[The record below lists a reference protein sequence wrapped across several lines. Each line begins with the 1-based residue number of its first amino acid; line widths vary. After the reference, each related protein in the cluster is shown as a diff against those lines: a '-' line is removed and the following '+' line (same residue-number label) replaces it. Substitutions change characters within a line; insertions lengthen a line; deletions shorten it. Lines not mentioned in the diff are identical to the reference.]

1 MPVNAANGP
10 VNDPRLI
17 LSEEGLD
24 AALETFLLAEAAV
37 WERVD
42 EMLASQSLGRGHYRA
57 AFLLKRRP
65 GLGVKA
71 LAALTGLTKQAA
83 SRALKELIAAGLAE
97 AAPGELD
104 ARRRPTRL
112 TPAGAAFEAAI
123 SAELRARFASA
134 YREGGI
140 DAAPGARRILAALA
154 GPRAV
159 RRSEEP

>member
-1 MPVNAANGP
+1 MVTPLSPALA
-10 VNDPRLI
+10 DPRLI

-24 AALETFLLAEAAV
+24 GALETFLLAEAAL
-37 WERVD
+37 WGCVD
-42 EMLASQSLGRGHYRA
+42 ARLEGGKLGRGHYRA

-65 GLGVKA
+65 GLGVKE
-71 LAALTGLTKQAA
+71 LARLTGLSKQAA
-83 SRALKELIAAGLAE
+83 SRALKELIEAELAE

-112 TPAGAAFEAAI
+112 TSAGEAFEAGI
-123 SAELRARFASA
+123 SGELRARFAAA

-140 DAAPGARRILAALA
+140 DAAPGARRILAAIA
-154 GPRAV
+154 GPRAT